1 MRRVLTTV
9 GTTIAAIVL
18 LLQFETRQ
26 ALVQPSAQAAQVT
39 TTQGPIGATTAGTST
54 TGATTSTSTTSTT
67 TPTTTTSTTEQPV
80 TVDMTGPAIETRWG
94 TVQIKVTIENGTLVD
109 VASLQL
115 PDERSYSRYVS
126 SVAGP
131 MLRSE
136 ALSAQSADIDNI
148 SGATYTSRGYVQSLQ
163 AALDSAGL

>member
-1 MRRVLTTV
+1 MRRAITTI
-9 GTTIAAIVL
+9 GTTIAAVVL
-18 LLQFETRQ
+18 LIQFETRQ
-26 ALVQPSAQAAQVT
+26 PLAQPNAQAAQVT
-39 TTQGPIGATTAGTST
+39 TTQGQLEGTTPGTST
-54 TGATTSTSTTSTT
+54 TETTTSTSTTSTT
-67 TPTTTTSTTEQPV
+67 VAPTTTTTEPPATT
-80 TVDMTGPAIETRWG
+80 DLTGPAIQTRWG
-94 TVQIKVTIENGTLVD
+94 TVQVEVTVENGTLVD
-109 VASLQL
+109 VSSLQL

-148 SGATYTSRGYVQSLQ
+148 SGATYTSQGYMQSLQ